1 MGKVIVKGMA
11 GPNSPIYTGELMI
24 GTRLTKSEDPVRA
37 KIKKAEPVVDQKK
50 TDSEQSRSKVKK

>member
-24 GTRLTKSEDPVRA
+24 GARLTKSEDPVRA
-37 KIKKAEPVVDQKK
+37 KIKKAEPDVDQKK
-50 TDSEQSRSKVKK
+50 TDSQQSRSKVKK